1 MSVIVAGS
9 INVDLTFYAETFA
22 REGETVFG
30 TSMKISTGGKGMNQA
45 TAAVRAG
52 TEVDFIGSVGDDYLS
67 TIPLAHMK
75 KENIGISAV
84 KTIKNT
90 ATGCADIQVN
100 TKTGENRITVIS
112 GANSNLTANDVYLAE
127 NLFQSCGCVLSQL
140 EIPDDAI
147 LAAKELAR
155 KYKKPFILNPA
166 AIRTIPERM
175 FDGVDFL
182 TPNET
187 EAAYFSGFT
196 EEEYEKSA
204 DALISMGVKTVIITL
219 GSKGSYIKNSVFTGH
234 IPAIPQKAID
244 TTGAEMPITG
254 LLQQLLPKD
263 VIYRKLSDSLLQ
275 APLFRLQKKELPNP
289 CRKNTILSTFLIQE
303 NKLRT
308 EKYM

>member
-127 NLFQSCGCVLSQL
+127 NLFQFCGCVLSQL

-244 TTGAEMPITG
+244 TTGAGDAYNGAFAAAIAEGCDIQKAVRFATASASLSVTKKGAAESMPKKHDIIH
-254 LLQQLLPKD
+254 LLNT
-263 VIYRKLSDSLLQ
+263 RK
-275 APLFRLQKKELPNP
+275 
-289 CRKNTILSTFLIQE
+289 
-303 NKLRT
+303 
-308 EKYM
+308 